1 MESLP
6 YASLLGY
13 SLAGVAAVGLIE
25 KFIPVMPSYVM
36 LVLFGM
42 TLVGDNADLSAIILC
57 SAAGSIIGGFVWYS
71 FGRLIGPERT
81 DRFVARFGRYFFLS
95 PDLYER
101 LSNAY
106 ERNHFWVTTIGQV
119 VPTARIYLALPAG
132 VIGLPLA
139 PFFIATAI
147 GTLAWNGP
155 LITLGYLLQNSGWS
169 PVTAGTIAVVSLIT
183 IEAIVIFAVFRRRKA
198 HSGERV

>member
-1 MESLP
+1 METLP
-6 YASLLGY
+6 YANLLSY
-13 SLAGVAAVGLIE
+13 SLAGVAAIGLIE

-42 TLVGDNADLSAIILC
+42 TLVSDNSDLSAIILC
-57 SAAGSIIGGFVWYS
+57 STAGSIVGGILWYS
-71 FGRLIGPERT
+71 FGRLIGAERC
-81 DRFVARFGRYFFLS
+81 DRFVARFGKYILLK
-95 PDLYER
+95 PELYER

-106 ERNHFWVTTIGQV
+106 KRNHFWVTTIGQV

-132 VIGLPLA
+132 VIGLPIT

-155 LITLGYLLQNSGWS
+155 LITLGYILQNSGWS
-169 PVTAGTIAVVSLIT
+169 PVTAGTIAVLTLIT
-183 IEAIVIFAVFRRRKA
+183 IEAIVLLAVLRRRPE
-198 HSGERV
+198 S

>member
-1 MESLP
+1 MEVIP
-6 YASLLGY
+6 YASLLNY
-13 SLAGVAAVGLIE
+13 SLAGVVAIGVLE

-42 TLVGDNADLSAIILC
+42 TLVNDNSQLMAIVLC
-57 SAAGSIIGGFVWYS
+57 STFGSLIGGVLWYS
-71 FGRLIGPERT
+71 FGRLIGAERCA
-81 DRFVARFGRYFFLS
+81 RFVARFGKYIFLK

-106 ERNHFWVTTIGQV
+106 QRNQFWVTTIGQV

-132 VIGLPLA
+132 VIQLPFA
-139 PFFIATAI
+139 PFVLATAL

-155 LITLGYLLQNSGWS
+155 LISLGYFLRNSVWS
-169 PVTAGTIAVVSLIT
+169 PVTTGTIAVLTLIS
-183 IEAIVIFAVFRRRKA
+183 IEAIVLLTVLRRRSETGKD
-198 HSGERV
+198 

>member
-1 MESLP
+1 MEYLP
-6 YASLLGY
+6 YTSLLSY

-42 TLVGDNADLSAIILC
+42 TLVNDNGDLSAIILC
-57 SAAGSIIGGFVWYS
+57 SAAGSVIGGILWYS
-71 FGRLIGPERT
+71 FGRWIGAERCE
-81 DRFVARFGRYFFLS
+81 RFVARFGRYIFLK
-95 PDLYER
+95 PELYER
-101 LSNAY
+101 LANAY
-106 ERNHFWVTTIGQV
+106 KRNYFWVTTVGQV

-132 VIGLPLA
+132 VIRLPIA
-139 PFFIATAI
+139 PFFVATSI

-169 PVTAGTIAVVSLIT
+169 PVTAGTIAVVALIS
-183 IEAIVIFAVFRRRKA
+183 IEALVLLTVLRRRPE
-198 HSGERV
+198 G